1 MKLLLAALLAAA
13 TLSAAVDGTVVNGTT
28 GKPQPGA
35 TVTLFKLDQN
45 GPNALD
51 TIKAG
56 PTGEFK
62 FAQDVQGPQLVQAVH
77 DGMVFNHMIP
87 PGQAATGITVTVY
100 NSTTS
105 DAKAKVTT
113 HMILLEPGASG
124 LTVNESIIFQNTG
137 TTAYYDTARGTLRLA
152 LPEAAGGKARV
163 MVAGPNS
170 LPIERALEPT
180 RTAGIYTVDFPVKP
194 GETRFDVSYALPT
207 PNPPVF
213 TGRIFHDGPVRVVA
227 PRGVTLSGDVKE
239 LGAEPQTQ
247 AGIFELTK
255 RSFSIGFE
263 GTGSLRSS
271 QGGVENVEEEGGAG
285 LQQIRP
291 RVYLRYKE
299 ILALSLAVLA
309 IGFLILYRK
318 GASGT

>member
-1 MKLLLAALLAAA
+1 MKLLLAALLAAS
-13 TLSAAVDGTVVNGTT
+13 TLSAAVDGAVVNGTT

-56 PTGEFK
+56 PSGEFK
-62 FAQDVQGPQLVQAVH
+62 FAQQVQGPQLVQAVH
-77 DGMVFNHMIP
+77 EGMVFNHMIP
-87 PGQAATGITVTVY
+87 PGQASTGITVTVY
-100 NSTTS
+100 NATTS
-105 DAKAKVTT
+105 AAKAKVTT

-124 LTVNESIIFQNTG
+124 LTVNESIIYQNTG
-137 TTAYYDTARGTLRLA
+137 STAYYDTARGTLRLA

-180 RTAGIYTVDFPVKP
+180 NAAGVYTVDFPVKP
-194 GETRFDVSYALPT
+194 GETRFDVTYAMPL

-227 PRGVTLSGDVKE
+227 PQGVTLSGDVKE
-239 LGAEPQTQ
+239 LGVEPQTQ
-247 AGIFELTK
+247 AHIFELTQ
-255 RSFSIGFE
+255 RTFSIGFE
-263 GTGSLRSS
+263 GAGSLRAS
-271 QGGVENVEEEGGAG
+271 QGGVENAEEEGGAG

-291 RVYLRYKE
+291 RLYLRYKE